1 MTTTSTLTS
10 SDLTKDLSK
19 TLDPTG
25 KNVIEIIKE
34 EHRLVDTLYERYQS
48 SHDVKE
54 KQGIAYNI
62 IKLLSIHG
70 AAEEMSLY
78 PYIKTRVPNGESIIN
93 HALNEHQQM
102 KQDLYA
108 LDQLEFGAAGYDTK
122 LAKAIQDTK
131 HHVKEEES
139 TVLPALEKNCSPDEI
154 QKMTQQFI
162 SSKSMAPSRPHP
174 DAPNEPPGNK
184 VANSASVPLD
194 AARDI
199 GRFS

>member
-1 MTTTSTLTS
+1 MASATTLTS

-34 EHRLVDTLYERYQS
+34 EHRIVATLGERYQNTT
-48 SHDVKE
+48 DPKQ

-78 PYIKTRVPNGESIIN
+78 PFLKTRVPNGQSIVN
-93 HALNEHQQM
+93 HALKEHQEM
-102 KQDLYA
+102 KEDLYA
-108 LDQLEFGAAGYDTK
+108 LDQMEFGAPGYDAK
-122 LAKAIQDTK
+122 LLKALADVA

-139 TVLPALEKNCSPDEI
+139 SVLPALEKNCSPDEI
-154 QKMTQQFI
+154 KKMTNDFI
-162 SSKSMAPSRPHP
+162 ASKSMAPSRPHP
-174 DAPNEPPGNK
+174 DAPNEPPTNK
-184 VANSASVPLD
+184 VANVASVPLD
-194 AARDI
+194 AARDV